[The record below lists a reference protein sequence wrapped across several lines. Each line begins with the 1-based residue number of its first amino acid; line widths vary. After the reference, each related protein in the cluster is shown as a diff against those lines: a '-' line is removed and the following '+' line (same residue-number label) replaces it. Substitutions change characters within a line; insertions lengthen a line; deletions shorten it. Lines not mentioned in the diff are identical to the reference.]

1 MIITLIKGIIFK
13 LILLGNLIHNIF
25 VNFYFNLTSIT
36 LMFGYKAVEWITFE
50 MCIPFSTFDNAFFS
64 LNVASVN

>member
-1 MIITLIKGIIFK
+1 
-13 LILLGNLIHNIF
+13 
-25 VNFYFNLTSIT
+25 
-36 LMFGYKAVEWITFE
+36 MFGYKAVEWITFE